1 MFIQGH
7 GALRFANY
15 FGDNMVLQ
23 RAPQRAVVWGY
34 SDASSYIK
42 LSLNNKFYHTMSDP
56 KPINNLGESI
66 WSVTLDAE
74 SQEGPFEVLVTQ
86 PVANGSLVTISL
98 KNVLYGDVWV
108 CSGQSNMQMAVID
121 NFNASVEI
129 ANAANYP
136 KIRLFT
142 ASLRESTTPIEEL
155 LQITQRWS
163 VASASSVGGPSYQ
176 YASAVCWFYG
186 RMIHVG
192 LSGRPIGLIA
202 SSWGGTAIELWM
214 PPQALRDCGLV
225 S

>member
-1 MFIQGH
+1 LIIQGH

-15 FGDNMVLQ
+15 FQDNMVLQ

-34 SDASSYIK
+34 GDTLVQTTLWI
-42 LSLNNKFYHTMSDP
+42 NNKFYHTVSDA
-56 KPINNLGESI
+56 KPVNRLGESI

-86 PVANGSLVTISL
+86 PVANGSLATISL

-108 CSGQSNMQMAVID
+108 CSGQSNMQMAIID
-121 NFNASVEI
+121 NFNAAEEI

-142 ASLRESTTPIEEL
+142 AQLRESSAPIEEL
-155 LQITQRWS
+155 LGITQSWS

-176 YASAVCWFYG
+176 YASAVCWLYG
-186 RMIHVG
+186 RMIHTA
-192 LSGRPIGLIA
+192 LNGRPIGLIA
-202 SSWGGTAIELWM
+202 TSWGGTAIELWM
-214 PPQALRDCGLV
+214 PPQALRDCGVV